1 MAHAIPEP
9 IQLTNQYNKPI
20 RPRRANKH
28 GHTFDSRDASA
39 WVWEKKRGGTGGE
52 VLDKP
57 IQIYRMWYRFLQ
69 LALELEAQKV
79 HIITKHER
87 VPLKKPKKDEWG
99 HLRKSV
105 VRPIKHKVKVNRKK
119 YSKWNL
125 DIIPTTSFN
134 DWWAGIGTTAHRELF
149 YADKGAVLLKNQDEW
164 IEDNNY
170 QYLKIDK
177 RARMNDVVR
186 DIRIIFASDERNP
199 ETVSDFPIN
208 GMPNISTLVN
218 RYNALVLK
226 ISTTDTD
233 EKIFTSGIFR
243 STQIGMKGTIVG
255 EVNPAAFDKDAG
267 VLEKKIS
274 EYAIA
279 DKSWGR
285 TMRDLILPAKVTL
298 LSVCDGYFISNP
310 NKDYL

>member
-9 IQLTNQYNKPI
+9 IQLTNKYNKPI
-20 RPRRANKH
+20 RQRKANPH
-28 GHTFDSRDASA
+28 GHTYDGRDTSA
-39 WVWEKKRGGTGGE
+39 WVNIEGQ
-52 VLDKP
+52 VLEKP

-69 LALELEAQKV
+69 LALELEKQKV
-79 HIITKHER
+79 HIITKQER

-125 DIIPTTSFN
+125 DIVPTTSFD
-134 DWWAGIGTTAHRELF
+134 DWWKGKGTTAHRDLF
-149 YADKGAVLLKNQDEW
+149 YADTGAVLLKNKDEW

-170 QYLKIDK
+170 QYLRIDK
-177 RARMNDVVR
+177 RTRMNDVVR
-186 DIRIIFASDERNP
+186 DIRMIFASSDRNP
-199 ETVSDFPIN
+199 ETISDFPIN

-226 ISTTDTD
+226 ISTTDSD

-243 STQIGMKGTIVG
+243 STQIGMKGTIEG
-255 EVNPAAFDKDAG
+255 EDTGDAIDKDAG
-267 VLEKKIS
+267 IREKKIS